1 MGFAGLGAAGWAGG
15 VLLEL
20 ALDEEDLL
28 ELDLDDEAVLLDA
41 SMAARNCPSVGL
53 SAGLWDGPRVFLG

>member
-1 MGFAGLGAAGWAGG
+1 MGFAGLGTTGWATEVLLKLALDDDG

-20 ALDEEDLL
+20 A
-28 ELDLDDEAVLLDA
+28 LDDEAVLLDA

-53 SAGLWDGPRVFLG
+53 SAGL